1 MSMHYQNYRNKV
13 VIITGASFGIG
24 KSLALQLSEQGA
36 HLVLAARSKQLLD
49 ALKAQCESLG
59 GRALVVPTDVS
70 VPAQCH
76 ALVQRAAEHYGR
88 IDTLVNNAGVCMI
101 ARFEEVQALSL
112 YEQIMRVNYLGSVYC
127 THYCLPYLKQS
138 RGHVVAITSLAGRT
152 GVPLYSAYSASKH
165 AMIGFFESIRIELEP
180 AGIDITLI
188 LPDFVSSGIHE
199 RSVDG
204 EGCTVG
210 EAHGVDYERAI
221 SPDECARLCI
231 RAMLN
236 HEREAVLSWRGRIGQ
251 WVKLVAPRAIDLITK
266 KAIEMGR

>member
-138 RGHVVAITSLAGRT
+138 RGHVVAITSLKNITFRLGTA
-152 GVPLYSAYSASKH
+152 V
-165 AMIGFFESIRIELEP
+165 
-180 AGIDITLI
+180 DITLI